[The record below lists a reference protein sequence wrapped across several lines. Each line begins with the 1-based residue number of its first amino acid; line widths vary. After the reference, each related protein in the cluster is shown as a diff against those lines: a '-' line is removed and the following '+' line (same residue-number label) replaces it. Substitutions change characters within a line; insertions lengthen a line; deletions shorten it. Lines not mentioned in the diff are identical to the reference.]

1 MAVSNLETI
10 STEDQ
15 KKVDHQSDHQN
26 QILQQDEANEQT
38 VTPLSLKAMIEGL
51 IFIAGED
58 GLSLL
63 QIQSVLFNTTRTQ
76 ISQVLDEIRK
86 EYELSDH
93 GFELMCFGGRY
104 KFISK
109 EAVYTKA
116 KKLYEE
122 IIVPSLSSAALETLA
137 IIAYRQPITRVEI
150 EAVRGV
156 SCEAML
162 KKLQAR
168 ELIETDG
175 RSDAVGKPLLY
186 KVSGHFMDV
195 FGIETLEE
203 LPELKVQESEGLLF
217 GSVSDLKGDDQ
228 FSDISTE
235 DSVISRLSD

>member
-15 KKVDHQSDHQN
+15 KKVDRQSDHQN
-26 QILQQDEANEQT
+26 QILQQDEANEHT
-38 VTPLSLKAMIEGL
+38 DTRLSLKAMIEGL

-63 QIQSVLFNTTRTQ
+63 QIQSVLFNTTRAQ

-86 EYELSDH
+86 EYEPSDH

-186 KVSGHFMDV
+186 KVSDHFMDV